1 MQKVIIEILKG
12 LLKRFWP
19 SGVLFILGFILIL
32 YIGLSILYFQQM
44 IQQRELEKN
53 IASIN
58 KVITKPLT
66 SAEELKTEYEEVRRS
81 LSPSPLPATLDILL
95 NIAKDSGIDVNP
107 NANKFII
114 PAPRPLREAV
124 VGGGTYSVLSFEDI
138 RVQGHHEAVMA
149 FISDLDSGKTLETMV
164 LKVVDIELGAETVAS
179 LNIDLY
185 TKTIK
190 ED

>member
-32 YIGLSILYFQQM
+32 YIGFSILYFQQM
-44 IQQRELEKN
+44 VHQRELEKN
-53 IASIN
+53 IAQIN
-58 KVITKPLT
+58 KVITRPLT
-66 SAEELKTEYEEVRRS
+66 SAEELRTEHEEVLRS

-95 NIAKDSGIDVNP
+95 NIAQESGIDVNP
-107 NANKFII
+107 NANKFKI
-114 PAPRPLREAV
+114 PAPRQLREAV
-124 VGGGTYSVLSFEDI
+124 VGGGTYNVLSFEDI
-138 RVQGHHEAVMA
+138 RVQGQHEAVMA

-164 LKVVDIELGAETVAS
+164 LKAVDIELGTETIAL

-190 ED
+190 EE

>member
-1 MQKVIIEILKG
+1 MQKVIIEILQS

-44 IQQRELEKN
+44 VQQRELEKN
-53 IASIN
+53 IAGIN

-66 SAEELKTEYEEVRRS
+66 SAEELKTEYEEVNRS
-81 LSPSPLPATLDILL
+81 LSPSPLPETLDILL
-95 NIAKDSGIDVNP
+95 NIAKESGIDVNP

-138 RVQGHHEAVMA
+138 RVQGQHEAVMA

-164 LKVVDIELGAETVAS
+164 LKVVDIRLGAETVAS

>member
-1 MQKVIIEILKG
+1 MQKVIIEILQN

-32 YIGLSILYFQQM
+32 YVGLSILYFQQM
-44 IQQRELEKN
+44 VQQRELEKN
-53 IASIN
+53 IDSIN

-66 SAEELKTEYEEVRRS
+66 SAEELETEYEEVRRS

-95 NIAKDSGIDVNP
+95 NIAKESGIDVNP

-138 RVQGHHEAVMA
+138 RVRGQHEAVMA

-164 LKVVDIELGAETVAS
+164 LKVVDIQLGAETVAS

>member
-1 MQKVIIEILKG
+1 MQKIITEILKG

-32 YIGLSILYFQQM
+32 YIGFSILYFQQTV
-44 IQQRELEKN
+44 QQRELEKN

-66 SAEELKTEYEEVRRS
+66 SAEELKTEHEEVRRS
-81 LSPSPLPATLDILL
+81 LSPSTLPATLDILL
-95 NIAKDSGIDVNP
+95 NIAKESGIDVNP
-107 NANKFII
+107 NANKFKIL
-114 PAPRPLREAV
+114 APRALREEV
-124 VGGGTYSVLSFEDI
+124 VGEGTYNVLSFEAI
-138 RVQGHHEAVMA
+138 RVQGNHEAVMA
-149 FISDLDSGKTLETMV
+149 FISDLDSGKTLKTMV
-164 LKVVDIELGAETVAS
+164 LKVVDIKLGAETVAS

-185 TKTIK
+185 SKTIK

>member
-1 MQKVIIEILKG
+1 MQKVIIEILKS
-12 LLKRFWP
+12 LLERFWP

-32 YIGLSILYFQQM
+32 YIGFSTLYFQQM
-44 IQQRELEKN
+44 VQQRELEKN

-81 LSPSPLPATLDILL
+81 LSPSTLQATLDILL
-95 NIAKDSGIDVNP
+95 NIAKESGIDVDP
-107 NANKFII
+107 NAKKFKIL
-114 PAPRPLREAV
+114 APRPLREEV
-124 VGGGTYSVLSFEDI
+124 VGGGTYNVLSFEDI
-138 RVQGHHEAVMA
+138 RVQGNHEAVMA

-164 LKVVDIELGAETVAS
+164 LKVVDIKLEAETVA
-179 LNIDLY
+179 LLDIDLY
-185 TKTIK
+185 SKTIK